1 VLTEFEQRP
10 PKEAGT
16 IVEDEGDGA
25 TAAQLA
31 DWMQEKKFV

>member
-1 VLTEFEQRP
+1 MYEFAPRP

-25 TAAQLA
+25 AASQLA
-31 DWMQEKKFV
+31 DWMQENKFI